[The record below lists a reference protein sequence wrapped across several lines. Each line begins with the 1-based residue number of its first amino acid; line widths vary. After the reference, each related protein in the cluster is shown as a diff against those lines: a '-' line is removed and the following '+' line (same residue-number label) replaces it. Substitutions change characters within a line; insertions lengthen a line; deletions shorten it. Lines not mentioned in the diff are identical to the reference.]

1 MSRSNQNDTLQ
12 NPANRFFEWSGSDG
26 SLSYY
31 DKEKKEKVNVPLP
44 FTFLLLD
51 NLLTIKG
58 YDTNAGSGIW
68 ANEIRQ
74 NDVKKSILTVKNKD
88 GEIAKGLYENIKEKV
103 KSLGGKYA
111 QSCYIA
117 YYEGKELV
125 IGNITFSGSSFGGGK
140 YKDASRK
147 EIEVGAWMEFTKTN
161 KNDLNSK
168 AIVLS
173 KNEQM
178 CTNGATKFFCPKF
191 SVREVS
197 KDTDEIAI
205 DLDTQLQEYLKEYF
219 VKQNVPEK
227 LREIPE
233 QPSIESIKE
242 AFANSGTPFDAISKP
257 YANNGAVGSL
267 PMVDDADLIPF

>member
-1 MSRSNQNDTLQ
+1 MSRSNQNDSLQ
-12 NPANRFFEWSGSDG
+12 NPAKRFFEWSGSDG
-26 SLSYY
+26 SLSYF

-51 NLLTIKG
+51 NLLTLKG

-68 ANEIRQ
+68 SNEIRQ
-74 NDVKKSILTVKNKD
+74 TDVKKSVLTVKNKD
-88 GEIAKGLYENIKEKV
+88 GEIAKGLYDNIKEKV
-103 KSLGGKYA
+103 KSCGGKYA

-140 YKDASRK
+140 YKDASKK
-147 EIEVGAWMEFTKTN
+147 EIEVGAWLEFTKN
-161 KNDLNSK
+161 HKNDLNSK

-173 KNEQM
+173 KNDQQ
-178 CTNGATKFFCPKF
+178 CVNGATKFYCPKF

-205 DLDTQLQEYLKEYF
+205 DLDKQLQEYLSAYF
-219 VKQNVPEK
+219 VKQNTPETPK
-227 LREIPE
+227 AIPE
-233 QPSIESIKE
+233 QPSIESVRE
-242 AFANSGTPFDAISKP
+242 SFASQGTPMGDYNDPFAPTLDS
-257 YANNGAVGSL
+257 SDDL
-267 PMVDDADLIPF
+267 PF